1 MIELYVFNLQF
12 ELVGEISAY
21 KSLVIERN
29 YDKVSQLIL
38 RIASS
43 PGVIELL
50 KHDNI
55 LTTQDNPNYGYIIEH
70 FDYTDEAETE
80 IEIHAYSLNYML
92 SWRSIEIQQRYHGNV
107 EDLIKYFVTMNAI
120 TPNNPNRIIPN
131 LRLAANSGI
140 NIEDESTKTGGEVIG
155 HVFDICNK
163 HEISMDILLNHLDKK
178 FDFVTWQGVDRSTQQ
193 TNNPHVIFSKEY
205 DNIINQ
211 KYVHN
216 KVDYRTTAI
225 VAGEGEGIERT
236 HVVTNDHLKGFNRRE
251 LYVDARDLQSEYSD
265 DNDKKKTMSP
275 AEYEEALQKRG
286 DEKLSDFQIIET
298 FESEVDMYSQFT
310 YNIDYKLGDRVSVR
324 NDEIQRILHP
334 RVISATLTSNK
345 EGITL
350 SINFGSN
357 IPTIY
362 EKIKKKVNK

>member
-12 ELVGEISAY
+12 EPVGEISAY
-21 KSLVIERN
+21 KSLEIERN
-29 YDKVSQLIL
+29 YDKVSKLIL

-43 PGVIELL
+43 SEVNELL

-70 FDYTDEAETE
+70 FDYTDEDETE

-92 SWRSIEIQQRYHGNV
+92 SWRSIDIQRRYSGNV
-107 EDLIKYFVTMNAI
+107 EDLIKYFILMNVI
-120 TPNNPNRIIPN
+120 TPDNPNRILPN

-155 HVFDICNK
+155 HVFEICNK
-163 HEISMDILLNHLDKK
+163 HEMSIDILLNHKDKK
-178 FDFVTWQGVDRSTQQ
+178 FDVYTWQGVDRCTQQ
-193 TNNPHVIFSKEY
+193 TINPHVIFSKEY

-211 KYVHN
+211 KYIHN
-216 KVDYRTTAI
+216 KVDYRNTAI
-225 VAGEGEGIERT
+225 VAGEGEGIERKQ
-236 HVVTNDHLKGFNRRE
+236 VVTNDHLSGFNRRE

-265 DNDKKKTMSP
+265 DDDNKKTMTP
-275 AEYEEALQKRG
+275 AEYEDALKIRG
-286 DEKLSDFQIIET
+286 DEKLSDYQIIET

-310 YNIDYKLGDRVSVR
+310 YGIDYKLGDRVSVR
-324 NDEIQRILHP
+324 NDEIQRIMHP

-345 EGITL
+345 EGVTL
-350 SINFGSN
+350 GINFGSN
-357 IPTIY
+357 IPTIL
-362 EKIKKKVNK
+362 EKIIKKVNK